1 MILNIIYMVKT
12 LKNKKELIANVSH
25 DLKTPLSIIKGYC
38 EMIQDITGDNK
49 QKRDEQLKKIQ
60 KETNNLTLMINDML
74 DLSKLDSLFLEE
86 Q

>member
-49 QKRDEQLKKIQ
+49 QKEMNNLKKFKKKRTI
-60 KETNNLTLMINDML
+60 
-74 DLSKLDSLFLEE
+74 
-86 Q
+86 